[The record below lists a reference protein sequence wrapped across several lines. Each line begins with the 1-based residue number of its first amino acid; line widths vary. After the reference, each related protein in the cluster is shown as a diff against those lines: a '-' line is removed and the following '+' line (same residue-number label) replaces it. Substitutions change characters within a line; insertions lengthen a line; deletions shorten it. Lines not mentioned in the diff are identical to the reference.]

1 MVTGRSAAAT
11 YAQPAGELKRL
22 TEAGALIR
30 IARGYYAAVP
40 IGRQARAWSPS
51 LEDLAAGLASAVYG
65 PGQGALWGLSAARV
79 HGALPRAIAIGYA
92 FGPTQHRPITLLARP
107 GHVEFRRRDPE
118 RLDLEYVDTEL
129 GPGLVTSIAQ
139 TILDLSSRAFE
150 DEADPRTEA
159 VRNLMSAVAVD
170 ELADLAAR
178 VRGQAALARAQK
190 LVSHAH

>member
-1 MVTGRSAAAT
+1 
-11 YAQPAGELKRL
+11 
-22 TEAGALIR
+22 
-30 IARGYYAAVP
+30 
-40 IGRQARAWSPS
+40 
-51 LEDLAAGLASAVYG
+51 
-65 PGQGALWGLSAARV
+65 
-79 HGALPRAIAIGYA
+79 
-92 FGPTQHRPITLLARP
+92 
-107 GHVEFRRRDPE
+107 VEFRRRDPE